1 MRTLE
6 SHDGLLSCVTLS
18 RDGQTLVSSSGDKT
32 VKIWE
37 FNAGEVKHFW
47 KIYESEEYRIADSFV
62 ISTDG
67 KTLDTG
73 IQGGSIYYWDVND
86 EVRF

>member
-1 MRTLE
+1 MPTLE
-6 SHDGLLSCVTLS
+6 SHNGLLTCVTLS

-32 VKIWE
+32 VKVWE
-37 FNAGEVKHFW
+37 FNAGEVKYFGN
-47 KIYESEEYRIADSFV
+47 IYESEEYRIADSFV
-62 ISTDG
+62 ISTDE

-86 EVRF
+86 

>member
-1 MRTLE
+1 L
-6 SHDGLLSCVTLS
+6 
-18 RDGQTLVSSSGDKT
+18 
-32 VKIWE
+32 
-37 FNAGEVKHFW
+37 KHFW

-62 ISTDG
+62 ISTDV

-86 EVRF
+86 EVRFQASQGQESN

>member
-1 MRTLE
+1 M
-6 SHDGLLSCVTLS
+6 
-18 RDGQTLVSSSGDKT
+18 
-32 VKIWE
+32 
-37 FNAGEVKHFW
+37 KHFW

-62 ISTDG
+62 ISTEG

-86 EVRF
+86 DVRFQARPGARK

>member
-1 MRTLE
+1 L
-6 SHDGLLSCVTLS
+6 
-18 RDGQTLVSSSGDKT
+18 
-32 VKIWE
+32 
-37 FNAGEVKHFW
+37 KHFR

-62 ISTDG
+62 ISTEG

-86 EVRF
+86 EVRFQASRGQESN

>member
-1 MRTLE
+1 M
-6 SHDGLLSCVTLS
+6 
-18 RDGQTLVSSSGDKT
+18 
-32 VKIWE
+32 
-37 FNAGEVKHFW
+37 KHFR

-62 ISTDG
+62 ISTEG

-86 EVRF
+86 EVRFQASQGQESN